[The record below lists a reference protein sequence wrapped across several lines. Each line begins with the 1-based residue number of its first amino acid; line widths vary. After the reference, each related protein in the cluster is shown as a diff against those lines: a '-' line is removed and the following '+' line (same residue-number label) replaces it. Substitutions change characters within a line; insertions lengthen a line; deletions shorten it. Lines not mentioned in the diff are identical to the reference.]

1 MNNTAKNLLEKYK
14 KGNCTAEELALLESW
29 YLIEDKQATDITIE
43 DLDNAK
49 NKIWATLPVQNFT
62 TNQLTKHWLGLPF
75 NFNTIAA
82 AAIVTI
88 CLSFSLYFYTYKQQA
103 VSTIA
108 KKQTSIVP
116 GSTKA
121 VLTLADG
128 STIELNK
135 ANNGTLANQAGA
147 KIVSTNDGRLVYE
160 NNTLTKS
167 KEIQYNLLTIP
178 RGGYYTLTLID
189 GTKVWLNSESSLKY
203 PTEFLGNERLVTL
216 TGEAYFEVA
225 HINNKPFKVIAN
237 NQTVEVLG
245 THFNINAYTNEEQI
259 ATTLLQGS
267 VKVSTANNAKILKPG
282 QQANVFNNNIT
293 LKTVNVDDVV
303 AWVNND
309 FVFENEEL
317 GSIMRKVA
325 RWYDIDV
332 VCPTKMQDMQF
343 TGNISRTKN
352 IKQVLRIMDL
362 TGTVHFKFEGRRIT
376 VMP

>member
-1 MNNTAKNLLEKYK
+1 MNQTAKNLLEKYK
-14 KGNCTAEELALLESW
+14 KGNCTAAELALLESW
-29 YLIEDKQATDITIE
+29 YLIEDNQTTEITIE

-49 NKIWATLPVQNFT
+49 NKIWATLPVQNST
-62 TNQLTKHWLGLPF
+62 KNKLTKHWLSLPF

-82 AAIVTI
+82 AAIITI
-88 CLSFSLYFYTYKQQA
+88 CLSFSLYFYINKQQA

-108 KKQTSIVP
+108 KMQTSIVP
-116 GSTKA
+116 GSNKA

-128 STIELNK
+128 TTINLNK
-135 ANNGTLANQAGA
+135 ANNGTLANQPGA
-147 KIVSTNDGRLVYE
+147 KIVSTNDGSLVYK

-167 KEIQYNLLTIP
+167 EEIQYNLLTIP
-178 RGGYYTLTLID
+178 RGGYYTITLID

-203 PTEFLGNERLVTL
+203 PTDFVGNERLVTL

-225 HINNKPFKVIAN
+225 HLNDKPFKVIAN

-245 THFNINAYTNEEQI
+245 THFNINSYKDENVI

-267 VKVSTANNAKILKPG
+267 VKVSTANKTLILNPG

-293 LKTVNVDDVV
+293 LKTVNTDEVI

-317 GSIMRKVA
+317 GSIMRKIA
-325 RWYDIDV
+325 RWYDVDV
-332 VCPTKMQDMQF
+332 ICPTKMQNMQF
-343 TGNISRTKN
+343 SGSISRTKN
-352 IKQVLRIMDL
+352 INQVLKIMDL
-362 TGTVHFKFEGRRIT
+362 TETVNFKFEGRRIT

>member
-14 KGNCTAEELALLESW
+14 KGNCTAAELALLESW
-29 YLIEDKQATDITIE
+29 YLIEDNQATDITIE

-108 KKQTSIVP
+108 KRQNSIVP

-147 KIVSTNDGRLVYE
+147 KVVSTNDGRLVYE

-167 KEIQYNLLTIP
+167 EEIQYNLLTIP

-343 TGNISRTKN
+343 TGSISRTKN